1 MRKQTKLAVM
11 LASVALLVV
20 SAASIVSAR
29 GWVQQ
34 GGNWYYQ
41 NSDGDFVT
49 ETMQNSGNSKFY
61 LGEDGAMVT
70 DYFLEDYGD
79 GSNCYYFGSNGAMVT
94 NTWVAIDPAIVSN
107 QGDYVPTVYW
117 YYFGSTGKATK
128 ASDSA
133 SGGVKK
139 VTIDGKKYAFNSNGQ
154 MLTGWIDQTGQ
165 TIGEDEEDPFNA
177 AIYYA
182 GGDNDGVLRS
192 GWLTYYDGASAGIG
206 SGVFEDRAVL
216 YFYFNPSNNVKIG
229 IDREGNSQS
238 DKYTDSSNAGDY
250 KTKKINGRTY
260 AFTSGSGVMLAEWD
274 GFYNGASTE
283 SENKRVYYSAED
295 DGHQVKKGW
304 IYAVPDVTID
314 EDAYYDD
321 EEKYMYF
328 QNSGNMVHN
337 MIKKVNG
344 KYYGFNK
351 DGIMQTG
358 LVIYFKDGSFHKKLN
373 GDNTK
378 GEELA
383 KRSMYRTKNNDPVW
397 FTKNPANGFIK
408 VTGGE
413 YSTTGTDEGKIHY
426 FGSDGSRRTGANSIE
441 FADDTYTF
449 SSDNNG
455 HYEGTK
461 KKKYYSNGILLK
473 ATSDLRYGIAVNK
486 ASESCTD
493 YEWETVPYQDGDK
506 FNGFIVLN
514 TGGSLVKGSDTSK
527 KDADGNYW
535 LIAKN
540 RIVTSQG
547 DIDASELIGIWSV
560 DVRWHKLNQGNQT
573 TGNGA
578 DKGLQFKADSTRWGK
593 DDESESNNRWLNG
606 DNSIVVGNASNTATY
621 PVQFDTTMRTVTM
634 ENRGHAQGTT
644 TSRLNGVDY
653 TVGYGYAITP
663 NSDATLNF
671 IWTSDVNNF

>member
-49 ETMQNSGNSKFY
+49 ETMQNSGSSKFY

-128 ASDSA
+128 ASETA

-139 VTIDGKKYAFNSNGQ
+139 VTIDGKKYAFNNYGQ
-154 MLTGWIDQTGQ
+154 MLTGWIDQNGS
-165 TIGEDEEDPFNA
+165 TIAEEEEDPFNN

-192 GWLTYYDGASAGIG
+192 GWLTYYDGASNAIG
-206 SGVFEDRAVL
+206 EGVFEDRAVL
-216 YFYFNPSNNVKIG
+216 YFYFNPSNNVKVG
-229 IDREGNSQS
+229 MDREGTFQS
-238 DKYTDSSNAGDY
+238 DRYTSSTNAGEY

-260 AFTSGSGVMLAEWD
+260 AFVSGSGVMLAEWD
-274 GFYNGASTE
+274 GFYNGSATA
-283 SENKRVYYSAED
+283 SENKRVYFSAED

-304 IYAVPDVTID
+304 IYAVPDETID
-314 EDAYYDD
+314 YDAYYDD

-328 QNSGNMVHN
+328 QNNGDITADK
-337 MIKKVNG
+337 IKKING
-344 KYYGFNK
+344 KYYGFNST
-351 DGIMQTG
+351 GVMQTG
-358 LVIYFKDGSFHKKLN
+358 LVVFFKDGTYYGKFN

-383 KRSMYRTKNNDPVW
+383 KRSMARNKNNDPIW
-397 FTKNPANGFIK
+397 FTKHDNNGFIILNRSS
-408 VTGGE
+408 E
-413 YSTTGTDEGKIHY
+413 LTGTNEGKIHY

-455 HYEGTK
+455 HYEATK

-473 ATSDLRYGIAVNK
+473 AQPDLRYGIAVNK

-493 YEWETVPYQDGDK
+493 YEWETVPYEDGDN
-506 FNGFIVLN
+506 FSGFIVLN
-514 TGGSLVKGSDTSK
+514 TGGSQVKGSDTSK

-540 RIVTSQG
+540 AINTTEG
-547 DIDASELIGIWSV
+547 WINAGELIGIWSV
-560 DVRWHKLNQGNQT
+560 DVRWHRLNVKDSTAG
-573 TGNGA
+573 TGNA
-578 DKGLQFKADSTRWGK
+578 YGLQFKADSTRFGATGT
-593 DDESESNNRWLNG
+593 SAESNNRWVNG
-606 DNSIVVGNASNTATY
+606 DNSILLDANGNPSAATDENTY
-621 PVQFDTTMRTVTM
+621 WVQYDTSMRTVTM
-634 ENRGHAQGTT
+634 SHRGHA
-644 TSRLNGVDY
+644 TSNRGGVA
-653 TVGYGYAITP
+653 YGFAVTP

-671 IWTSDVNNF
+671 VWTADRNNY

>member
-34 GGNWYYQ
+34 GGSWYYQ

-117 YYFGSTGKATK
+117 YYFGATGKATK
-128 ASDSA
+128 ASDLA

-154 MLTGWIDQTGQ
+154 MLTGWIDQTGA

-206 SGVFEDRAVL
+206 GGVFEDRAVL
-216 YFYFNPSNNVKIG
+216 YFYFNPSNNVKVG

-238 DKYTDSSNAGDY
+238 DAYTDNANAGDY

-260 AFTSGSGVMLAEWD
+260 AFTAGSGVMLSEWD
-274 GFYNGASTE
+274 GFYNQSATV
-283 SENKRVYYSAED
+283 SENKRVYFSAED

-304 IYAVPDVTID
+304 IYAVPDVNID
-314 EDAYYDD
+314 DDAYYDD

-328 QNSGNMVHN
+328 QNSGDITADK
-337 MIKKVNG
+337 IKKING
-344 KYYGFNK
+344 KYYGFNRF
-351 DGIMQTG
+351 GVMQTG
-358 LVIYFKDGSFHKKLN
+358 LVVYYKDGTFYKKFN

-383 KRSMYRTKNNDPVW
+383 KRSMGRNGDNEPIQ
-397 FTKNPANGFIK
+397 FTKNPNNGFIVVDK
-408 VTGGE
+408 ASNGINPTF
-413 YSTTGTDEGKIHY
+413 EGKIHY

-473 ATSDLRYGIAVNK
+473 ASADLRYGIAVNK

-493 YEWETVPYQDGDK
+493 YDWETTPYTAADGS

-535 LIAKN
+535 LIAKTPI
-540 RIVTSQG
+540 RTTQG
-547 DIDASELIGIWSV
+547 LIGTSELIGIWSV
-560 DVRWHKLNQGNQT
+560 DVRWHKLNVLNST
-573 TGNGA
+573 TGNGEA
-578 DKGLQFKADSTRWGK
+578 KGLQFKADFTTWGK
-593 DDESESNNRWLNG
+593 EDGSESNNRWLNG
-606 DNSIVVGNASNTATY
+606 DNSINLEPGANNEDRY
-621 PVQFDTTMRTVTM
+621 PVQYDTTFRTVTLSQ
-634 ENRGHAQGTT
+634 RGHA
-644 TSRLNGVDY
+644 TSDRGNIA
-653 TVGYGYAITP
+653 YGYAVTP
-663 NSDATLNF
+663 NNDATLNF
-671 IWTSDVNNF
+671 IWTSDK